1 MASLCVYLLISSGSS
16 LLPAEPAPQFLLFSL
31 RLFFF
36 FFPVNK
42 KNYFFWR
49 ELDSTE
55 PTSLTVHRT
64 EKNCQETAT
73 EDFLVTNIFPQSI
86 NRIKYFSGLKI
97 FWEK

>member
-42 KNYFFWR
+42 KTISF
-49 ELDSTE
+49 EE
-55 PTSLTVHRT
+55 SLT
-64 EKNCQETAT
+64 A
-73 EDFLVTNIFPQSI
+73 QSQL
-86 NRIKYFSGLKI
+86 R
-97 FWEK
+97 